1 VTETS
6 RAQGDSVEPDRP
18 SREPR
23 RRQRLAA
30 AAASDRAVRDARL
43 TALVEHYPLV
53 SDKTGAERLRPT
65 AEFSGFRGSRLVA
78 SISTHPAS
86 PIHVQ
91 DQFTL
96 ACRTL
101 AALDVESVALLAG
114 DEMALAVTASPDHP
128 SDLSP
133 FVIGLTFGPAG
144 VEPAGTLVPYQL
156 DRNTGTV
163 TWKASRPLRASC
175 TQGLWAE
182 VLGPICLN
190 RTTGAGE
197 AALAE
202 LLEQNR
208 LRGNDVLL
216 L

>member
-1 VTETS
+1 
-6 RAQGDSVEPDRP
+6 
-18 SREPR
+18 
-23 RRQRLAA
+23 LAA
-30 AAASDRAVRDARL
+30 AAASGRAVRDARL
-43 TALVEHYPLV
+43 AALVEHYPV
-53 SDKTGAERLRPT
+53 VYDKTGAELLRPT

-78 SISTHPAS
+78 AISMHPAS
-86 PIHVQ
+86 PVHVR
-91 DQFTL
+91 DHFTL

-101 AALDVESVALLAG
+101 AGLDVESVALLAG
-114 DEMALAVTASPDHP
+114 DELALAVTASPDHP

-144 VEPAGTLVPYQL
+144 VEPAGALVPYQL
-156 DRNTGTV
+156 DRNTGLV
-163 TWKASRPLRASC
+163 TWKGSRPLRASR

-182 VLGPICLN
+182 VLGPMCLN
-190 RTTGAGE
+190 RTTAAGE

-202 LLEQNR
+202 LLEENR